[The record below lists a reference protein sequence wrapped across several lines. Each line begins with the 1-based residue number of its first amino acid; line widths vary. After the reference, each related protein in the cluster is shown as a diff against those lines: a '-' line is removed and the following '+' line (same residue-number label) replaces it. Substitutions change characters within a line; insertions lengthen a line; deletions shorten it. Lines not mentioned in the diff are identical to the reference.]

1 MAWLQQT
8 AVLGRV
14 AGADAHP
21 QENRAALGRGMPEL
35 IPEQSVSKKE
45 TFEVL
50 SKDSDIN
57 NQFSKISRTLR
68 SRTSRRSSSTSPQG
82 TRSVVLWLR

>member
-14 AGADAHP
+14 AGADAHL
-21 QENRAALGRGMPEL
+21 QENRAAPGRGMPEL
-35 IPEQSVSKKE
+35 IPEPSVNKKE
-45 TFEVL
+45 MVEVL

-68 SRTSRRSSSTSPQG
+68 SRTSRRSGSTSPQG
-82 TRSVVLWLR
+82 TGSVVSWLR